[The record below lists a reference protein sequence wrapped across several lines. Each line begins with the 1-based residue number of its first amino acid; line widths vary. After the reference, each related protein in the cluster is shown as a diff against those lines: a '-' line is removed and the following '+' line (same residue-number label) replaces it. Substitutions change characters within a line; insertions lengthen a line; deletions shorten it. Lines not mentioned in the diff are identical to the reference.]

1 MKVQFQTYFQD
12 GLVEDDEVCDVLE
25 CGRYEKAEQIQQH
38 LIEETKRLVKVMGE
52 IAVDLEFAVCIE
64 TIQGNLYD
72 MEKKGPQKSRGG
84 IFELSQDE
92 EKFLSEAQLKMTPFA
107 WWYAHPSPEEL
118 GSSFH

>member
-25 CGRYEKAEQIQQH
+25 CGSYEKAEQIQQH

-72 MEKKGPQKSRGG
+72 MEKKNPQKNHGG
-84 IFELSQDE
+84 VFE
-92 EKFLSEAQLKMTPFA
+92 M
-107 WWYAHPSPEEL
+107 HPSPEEL